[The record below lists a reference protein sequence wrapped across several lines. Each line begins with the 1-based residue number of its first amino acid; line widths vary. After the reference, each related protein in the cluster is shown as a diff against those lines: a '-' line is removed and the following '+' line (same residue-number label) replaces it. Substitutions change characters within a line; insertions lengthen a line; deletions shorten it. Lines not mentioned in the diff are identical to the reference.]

1 MKIKVVAGGIL
12 EKDERFLLVQENKKE
27 CRGKWCVPAGRL
39 DDAESLIDGAKRE
52 IFEETGC
59 KVEITGLLE
68 IINDINE
75 DRNLISFIFDTKII
89 SEEIKADG
97 KEILNVKW
105 FSYEEI
111 MNMKDKLRTNEFLY
125 AIRNK
130 MNNKIQS
137 LDVIKTTLQNET

>member
-1 MKIKVVAGGIL
+1 M
-12 EKDERFLLVQENKKE
+12 VQENKKE
-27 CRGKWCVPAGRL
+27 CRGKWCVPAGRIDENEHL
-39 DDAESLIDGAKRE
+39 LDGAKRE

-75 DRNLISFIFDTKII
+75 NRNLISFIFDTKII

-130 MNNKIQS
+130 INNKIQS